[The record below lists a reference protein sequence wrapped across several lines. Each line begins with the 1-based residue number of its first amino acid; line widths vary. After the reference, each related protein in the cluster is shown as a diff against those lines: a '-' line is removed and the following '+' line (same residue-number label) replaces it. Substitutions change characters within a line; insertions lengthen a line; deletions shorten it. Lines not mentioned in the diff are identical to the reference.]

1 MKDFAALSEH
11 QTSDSTFLVL
21 MSHGTLHGICGT
33 MHSEK
38 TPDVLQYDTIYQIFN
53 NCHCPG
59 LRDKPKVIIVQA
71 CRGGK
76 FFGGTTNSHAAGYAG
91 AGRVMPHGLCV

>member
-21 MSHGTLHGICGT
+21 MSHGTLQGLCGT
-33 MHSEK
+33 MHSEA
-38 TPDVLQYDTIYQIFN
+38 TPDVLLYDTIYQIFN

-76 FFGGTTNSHAAGYAG
+76 VS
-91 AGRVMPHGLCV
+91 VEL

>member
-21 MSHGTLHGICGT
+21 MSHGTLHGIYGK
-33 MHSEK
+33 MHSEN

-59 LRDKPKVIIVQA
+59 LSEILKLWLV
-71 CRGGK
+71 
-76 FFGGTTNSHAAGYAG
+76 
-91 AGRVMPHGLCV
+91 